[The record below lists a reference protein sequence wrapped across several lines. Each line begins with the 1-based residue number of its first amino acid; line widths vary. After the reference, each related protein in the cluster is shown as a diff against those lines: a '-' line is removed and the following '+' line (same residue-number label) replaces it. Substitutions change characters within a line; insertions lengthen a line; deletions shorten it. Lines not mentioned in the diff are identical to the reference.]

1 MPRRP
6 SPFILGPCPVQT
18 EVPLDLDAAPFAR
31 LARELSSYGDR
42 AATVDAIAQRAV
54 ETLGCTR
61 AAVARATGDSYTF
74 EAITDEVVL
83 PTVEH
88 IAKTTQQG
96 PALSALRDKATVLVD
111 DVRQETRWP
120 DYCALLAELTPIRSA
135 LGFYL
140 ELDGVPL
147 GVLMFYEDEQNWF
160 TDDRIDLGSVYA
172 DHATV
177 ALAKA
182 AEHDHA
188 AHLTIALQ
196 TNRII
201 AEAIGILMSTYKI
214 NEQHAFDLLRLASQ
228 HTNRKL
234 RDVAADVAHT
244 GALPEPSPARA
255 PR

>member
-1 MPRRP
+1 
-6 SPFILGPCPVQT
+6 
-18 EVPLDLDAAPFAR
+18 LDAAPFAR

-42 AATVDAIAQRAV
+42 AATVDAIAHRAV

-61 AAVARATGDSYTF
+61 AAVARANADSYTF
-74 EAITDEVVL
+74 EAVTDAVVL

-111 DVRQETRWP
+111 DVRRETRWP
-120 DYCALLAELTPIRSA
+120 DYCAQLTELTPIRSA

-140 ELDGVPL
+140 ELDGVSL
-147 GVLMFYEDEQNWF
+147 GVLMFYEDEPNWF

-188 AHLTIALQ
+188 THLTIALQ

-214 NEQHAFDLLRLASQ
+214 NEQQAFDLLRLASQ
-228 HTNRKL
+228 HSNRKL

-244 GALPEPSPARA
+244 GMLPEPAHRT

>member
-1 MPRRP
+1 
-6 SPFILGPCPVQT
+6 V
-18 EVPLDLDAAPFAR
+18 DLDAIPFAR

-42 AATVDAIAQRAV
+42 AATVGAIAQRAV

-61 AAVARATGDSYTF
+61 AAVARANADSYTF
-74 EAITDEVVL
+74 EAVTDDVVL

-88 IAKTTQQG
+88 IAKTTRQG
-96 PALSALRDKATVLVD
+96 PALSALHDKATVLMD
-111 DVRQETRWP
+111 DVRHETRWP
-120 DYCALLAELTPIRSA
+120 DYCAQLAELTPVRSA

-140 ELDGVPL
+140 ELEGVPL
-147 GVLMFYEDEQNWF
+147 GVLMLYEDQPNWF

-182 AEHDHA
+182 AEHDHST
-188 AHLTIALQ
+188 HLGVALQ

-244 GALPEPSPARA
+244 GTLPEPTNRA
-255 PR
+255 PHEAIHPRPTSGVT

>member
-1 MPRRP
+1 M
-6 SPFILGPCPVQT
+6 
-18 EVPLDLDAAPFAR
+18 DAAPFAR

-42 AATVDAIAQRAV
+42 AATVDAIAKRAV

-61 AAVARATGDSYTF
+61 AAVARSAADGHPF
-74 EAITDEVVL
+74 EATTDDEVL

-88 IAKTTQQG
+88 IAQATRQG
-96 PALSALRDKATVLVD
+96 PALSALHDKDTVLMD

-120 DYCALLAELTPIRSA
+120 DYCAKVAELTPVRSA
-135 LGFYL
+135 LAFYL
-140 ELDGVPL
+140 ELDGVAL
-147 GVLMFYEDEQNWF
+147 GVLAFYEDEPGWF
-160 TDDRIDLGSVYA
+160 TDDRIEVASVYA
-172 DHATV
+172 DHSAV

-188 AHLTIALQ
+188 THLAIALQ

-201 AEAIGILMSTYKI
+201 AEALGILMSTYKI
-214 NEQHAFDLLRLASQ
+214 NEPQAFDLLRLVSQ

-244 GALPEPSPARA
+244 GALPEPVARA
-255 PR
+255 R

>member
-1 MPRRP
+1 MD
-6 SPFILGPCPVQT
+6 F
-18 EVPLDLDAAPFAR
+18 DAAPFAR

-42 AATVDAIAQRAV
+42 AATVGAVAQRAV

-61 AAVARATGDSYTF
+61 AAVARANADSYTF
-74 EAITDEVVL
+74 EAITDNVVL

-88 IAKTTQQG
+88 IAKTTRQG
-96 PALSALRDKATVLVD
+96 PALAALHDKATVLMD
-111 DVRQETRWP
+111 DIRQETRWP
-120 DYCALLAELTPIRSA
+120 DYCAQLAESTPIRSA

-140 ELDGVPL
+140 ELDGAPL
-147 GVLMFYEDEQNWF
+147 GVLMFYEDEPNWF

-182 AEHDHA
+182 AEHDQST
-188 AHLTIALQ
+188 HLKIALQ

-214 NEQHAFDLLRLASQ
+214 NDQQAFDLLRLASQ
-228 HTNRKL
+228 HSNRKV

-244 GALPEPSPARA
+244 GALPEPPARA
-255 PR
+255 HRQAFTHSTRSA